1 MDGARD
7 RGQETADGPVGPVG
21 PLGVAGPVG
30 VTGPGGVAGR
40 IRAAILAGDFA
51 PGQRL
56 VEADLSAM
64 FLASRSAV
72 RAALIDLT
80 HAGLVER
87 TANVGARVR
96 AVSVAEAIAITEVR
110 MVVEGLCAAKAA
122 ERITDAEATGLRELA
137 RGMSEAV
144 RGGEMMVY
152 SGLNSTLHDRIRQIA
167 GQPVAAEV
175 LENLRARNVR
185 HQFRLALRPGRP
197 QVSLPEHLAII
208 DAVCARSPQEAERAA
223 RRHIASVI
231 DALRES

>member
-1 MDGARD
+1 MRSAGIGGA
-7 RGQETADGPVGPVG
+7 QEPAHG
-21 PLGVAGPVG
+21 PLGVAE
-30 VTGPGGVAGR
+30 R

-56 VEADLSAM
+56 VEAELSAM
-64 FLASRSAV
+64 FMASRGAV

-87 TANVGARVR
+87 IANVGARVR
-96 AVSVAEAIAITEVR
+96 VVSVEEAIAITEVR

-122 ERITDAEATGLRELA
+122 DRITDLEAAGLRELA
-137 RGMSEAV
+137 RRMSDAV
-144 RGGEMMVY
+144 RGGEMMAY
-152 SGLNSTLHDRIRQIA
+152 SQLNTTLHDRIREIA

-175 LENLRARNVR
+175 LDNLSARNVR

-208 DAVCARSPQEAERAA
+208 DEVCSRSPEAAERAA
-223 RRHIASVI
+223 RRHVASVI
-231 DALRES
+231 ESLREN